1 MLSFENIFQRRS
13 PVRVQI
19 EPSSEDYSN
28 SKTVLRTVM
37 NAHLSMLESGEIVPV
52 LDTPPKVERPEPPRQ
67 RGLRRALD
75 FK

>member
-1 MLSFENIFQRRS
+1 M
-13 PVRVQI
+13 RVQI

-52 LDTPPKVERPEPPRQ
+52 LDTPPKVERPEPSRQ